1 MSRVNSFMLGTV
13 LIVNR
18 GEIAVRIIRA
28 CRLLNLKSI
37 VIFSKEDSTSLH
49 VKMANEAYS
58 LGKGTV
64 QETYL
69 NVEKIIEIALTS
81 GADAIHPG
89 YGFLSENPDFA
100 ERVEK
105 EGIVFVGPSPTVL
118 RKLGDKVESKRMA
131 KEIGI
136 PTIPGSDG
144 YVSTLS
150 EAEKIA
156 ENIGYPIIIKA
167 AFGGGGRGMEI
178 VENPE
183 ALEISLL
190 GCQTIA
196 DKFFGNNKV
205 FIEKYISSPR
215 HVEIQF
221 LADNYQNSIHIGDRE
236 CSIQRSYQKI
246 IEEAPSF
253 LSVRRRNSLGDKICN
268 LSEKI
273 EYRNAGTAEFLWKD
287 GNIFFNEI
295 NPRIQVEHPVTEM
308 ITGIDLVVEQLKIA
322 SNEEL
327 SINQKDIKFNGH
339 AIEFR
344 INAEDPLKSFYPQSG
359 RITGLNIPGGNE
371 VRFDTFIYPE
381 YVFPNSYDSLMG
393 KLIVKGNNRN
403 DAITKSRIALNEL
416 SISGVTTNISLHNAI
431 LASPEFQERIITTD
445 FLEKNKITEILSHYE
460 KLKLAAILKTQSI
473 NKSKQQLS
481 PIKLNESVN
490 GTNRWREQSKRE
502 QQRNYL

>member
-1 MSRVNSFMLGTV
+1 MSRVYSFMLGTV
-13 LIVNR
+13 LIANR

-69 NVEKIIEIALTS
+69 NVEKIIEIALIS
-81 GADAIHPG
+81 SADAIHPG

-105 EGIVFVGPSPTVL
+105 EGLVFVGPSPAIL
-118 RKLGDKVESKRMA
+118 RNLGDKVESKRMA

-196 DKFFGNNKV
+196 DKFFGNNSKSNKIFSRIFMECRNWVLSKNRTKERLV
-205 FIEKYISSPR
+205 F
-215 HVEIQF
+215 
-221 LADNYQNSIHIGDRE
+221 
-236 CSIQRSYQKI
+236 
-246 IEEAPSF
+246 
-253 LSVRRRNSLGDKICN
+253 CN
-268 LSEKI
+268 LS
-273 EYRNAGTAEFLWKD
+273 
-287 GNIFFNEI
+287 
-295 NPRIQVEHPVTEM
+295 
-308 ITGIDLVVEQLKIA
+308 
-322 SNEEL
+322 
-327 SINQKDIKFNGH
+327 
-339 AIEFR
+339 
-344 INAEDPLKSFYPQSG
+344 
-359 RITGLNIPGGNE
+359 
-371 VRFDTFIYPE
+371 
-381 YVFPNSYDSLMG
+381 
-393 KLIVKGNNRN
+393 
-403 DAITKSRIALNEL
+403 
-416 SISGVTTNISLHNAI
+416 
-431 LASPEFQERIITTD
+431 
-445 FLEKNKITEILSHYE
+445 
-460 KLKLAAILKTQSI
+460 
-473 NKSKQQLS
+473 
-481 PIKLNESVN
+481 
-490 GTNRWREQSKRE
+490 
-502 QQRNYL
+502 